1 MGDSNAGKAKVLGR
15 SFYDR
20 DPAIVARELLGKRL
34 CRRTKEGLTA
44 GRIVEAEAY
53 LSIDDPACH
62 AAKGRN
68 KKNATMFGPPGHAY
82 VYVIHARFCVNVV
95 TEEHGTPSAVLIRA
109 LEPLAGI
116 PLMQARRQREKLLDL
131 ARGPAR
137 LCEALAITRQLDGWD
152 LTLGRQLWLEADQED
167 APHRLSV
174 LTSPR
179 IGVTSGEELHLRFS
193 WADCPYVSGGRARF
207 TAR

>member
-1 MGDSNAGKAKVLGR
+1 MGDSSAGRLRVLGR
-15 SFYDR
+15 AFYDR
-20 DPAIVARELLGKRL
+20 DPAVVARELLGKLL

-95 TEEHGTPSAVLIRA
+95 TQAHGTPSAVLIRA
-109 LEPLAGI
+109 IEPLTGI
-116 PLMQARRQREKLLDL
+116 SLMQARRQREKLLDL

-137 LCEALAITRQLDGWD
+137 LCEALAITRELDGWD
-152 LTLGRQLWLEADQED
+152 LTLGRQLWLEEDRADEL
-167 APHRLSV
+167 HSLTI

-179 IGVTSGEELHLRFS
+179 IGVTSGEELHLRYS
-193 WADCPYVSGGRARF
+193 RADCPYVSGRRTRPTVG
-207 TAR
+207 

>member
-1 MGDSNAGKAKVLGR
+1 MGDSSAGKTRVLGR

-20 DPAIVARELLGKRL
+20 DPALVARDLLGKRL

-95 TEEHGTPSAVLIRA
+95 TEGHGTPSAVLIRA
-109 LEPLAGI
+109 LEPLVGI
-116 PLMQARRQREKLLDL
+116 PLMQARRQRENLLDL

-137 LCEALAITRQLDGWD
+137 LCEALAITRELDGWD
-152 LTLGRQLWLEADQED
+152 LTRGKQLWLETDQE
-167 APHRLSV
+167 AEPHLLSIEA
-174 LTSPR
+174 SPR
-179 IGVTSGEELHLRFS
+179 IGVTSGEELHLRYA
-193 WADCPYVSGGRARF
+193 WQNCPFVSGPRTRPIVS
-207 TAR
+207 